1 MAAADPEAS
10 LEAADTLL
18 DLLNGERVSPE
29 GAAEWVERGL
39 EVLERNKEVG
49 RGYFRL
55 GSKYSLQVLEELKEG
70 LALKSV
76 ARVLKLYAT
85 ALSGHEIAIRGTNE
99 MQAVDVF
106 GVDHIILPPEMHFFE
121 DDASNFTAYKVA
133 TAHGAGRIEF
143 GTYQFSL
150 GDIPETVENLAG
162 PLLRGVPLSTLRPTV
177 TDLTRFYEIFP
188 QPALARD
195 LFNIVEGHRVDAAIR
210 RAYPGIRRDMAMIQG
225 ASAERRPD
233 LASLSDAQAVVEG
246 LLQHSLGMASD
257 LSGLA
262 SATQTLIAEAIPMLA
277 AVEGEDARV
286 GDAATLTGALYALI
300 DDGLA
305 NAGEQTMPRE
315 ADEDAGA
322 PPPESEGSE
331 PPPEGSG
338 VEDYEQ
344 MELPPFMTPVMEEMV
359 RPPSDAPVKRE
370 AEQAEGQ
377 PEGTGDKKPP
387 GEDAE
392 AEQSDKAMNTTEA
405 QRGQGSPEEIAQQ
418 ASSEGDDEA
427 PPGAA
432 DGRSDDAEGS
442 GSDSPEQTGLGDVP
456 HVEPEAVEEDL
467 GEQVFHYDEWD
478 HKIED
483 YRPAWCTLTEH
494 RQTRTQEG
502 FVAATFH
509 EFGGIVTQI
518 RRNFQLMRPEALRK
532 MRYMEDGDDLDTD
545 GLVEYVVD
553 RKARVSPTPRVYI
566 KREKRDRDV
575 TTAFLVD
582 MSSSTDRKIDGR
594 KRIIDIEKEALL
606 LMCEA
611 LEAIRDEY
619 AIYGFSGSG
628 REDAEFY
635 VVKEL
640 GERYDDR
647 VKDRI
652 GGIYARQKT
661 RMGPAIRHATRRLAG
676 ADSNVKLMILLTDGK
691 PYDSDTYQD
700 NTYAQED
707 TKMALREARREKI
720 HLFCVTVDREGA
732 DYLPHM
738 YSDANFI
745 VVDDIRT
752 LPQKLPQLYRRLT
765 T

>member
-1 MAAADPEAS
+1 M
-10 LEAADTLL
+10 
-18 DLLNGERVSPE
+18 
-29 GAAEWVERGL
+29 
-39 EVLERNKEVG
+39 
-49 RGYFRL
+49 
-55 GSKYSLQVLEELKEG
+55 
-70 LALKSV
+70 
-76 ARVLKLYAT
+76 
-85 ALSGHEIAIRGTNE
+85 
-99 MQAVDVF
+99 
-106 GVDHIILPPEMHFFE
+106 
-121 DDASNFTAYKVA
+121 
-133 TAHGAGRIEF
+133 
-143 GTYQFSL
+143 
-150 GDIPETVENLAG
+150 
-162 PLLRGVPLSTLRPTV
+162 STLRPTE

-195 LFNIVEGHRVDAAIR
+195 LFTIVEGHRVDSAIR
-210 RAYPGIRRDMAMIQG
+210 RAYPGIRRDMALIQG
-225 ASAERRPD
+225 ASAERRPQ
-233 LASLSDAQAVVEG
+233 LATLSDAQAVVEA
-246 LLQHSLGMASD
+246 LLQHTLG
-257 LSGLA
+257 LSPDRSELA
-262 SATQTLIAEAIPMLA
+262 PVTQTLIVRAVQMMD

-286 GDAATLTGALYALI
+286 GDAATLTSELYLLI
-300 DDGLA
+300 DEGLSDP
-305 NAGEQTMPRE
+305 GERTSPEQQPQ
-315 ADEDAGA
+315 DAGA
-322 PPPESEGSE
+322 PPPDADGAEQ
-331 PPPEGSG
+331 PPPAGGSG
-338 VEDYEQ
+338 VDDYEQ
-344 MELPPFMTPVMEEMV
+344 MELPPFMTPVMEELV

-370 AEQAEGQ
+370 AEGAEPQPDGEGQ
-377 PEGTGDKKPP
+377 KKETEGEGEPP
-387 GEDAE
+387 EDA
-392 AEQSDKAMNTTEA
+392 DKAMSTSEA
-405 QRGQGSPEEIAQQ
+405 QTGQGEKDEVAQQ
-418 ASSEGDDEA
+418 TSSSGRGGCS
-427 PPGAA
+427 PGTAE
-432 DGRSDDAEGS
+432 GRSDDAEGG
-442 GSDSPEQTGLGDVP
+442 GSDSPDQSGLGEVP
-456 HVEPEAVEEDL
+456 QVEHEAEEDDL

-532 MRYMEDGDDLDTD
+532 MRYQEDGDDLDTD
-545 GLVEYVVD
+545 GLVEYVVN

-566 KREKRDRDV
+566 KRDKRDRDV
-575 TTAFLVD
+575 TTAFVVD

-628 REDAEFY
+628 REDCEFY

-647 VKDRI
+647 VKGRI

-661 RMGPAIRHATRRLAG
+661 RMGPALRHATRRLAA

-700 NTYAQED
+700 NAYAQED

-720 HLFCVTVDREGA
+720 HLFCVTVNREGA

-738 YSDANFI
+738 YSDANF
-745 VVDDIRT
+745 VVVNDVRT

>member
-1 MAAADPEAS
+1 M
-10 LEAADTLL
+10 
-18 DLLNGERVSPE
+18 
-29 GAAEWVERGL
+29 
-39 EVLERNKEVG
+39 
-49 RGYFRL
+49 
-55 GSKYSLQVLEELKEG
+55 
-70 LALKSV
+70 
-76 ARVLKLYAT
+76 
-85 ALSGHEIAIRGTNE
+85 
-99 MQAVDVF
+99 
-106 GVDHIILPPEMHFFE
+106 
-121 DDASNFTAYKVA
+121 
-133 TAHGAGRIEF
+133 
-143 GTYQFSL
+143 
-150 GDIPETVENLAG
+150 
-162 PLLRGVPLSTLRPTV
+162 STLRPTV
-177 TDLTRFYEIFP
+177 TDLSRFYALFP
-188 QPALARD
+188 QPALVRD
-195 LFNIVEGHRVDAAIR
+195 LFNIVEGHRVDSAIR

-225 ASAERRPD
+225 ASAERRPE
-233 LASLSDAQAVVEG
+233 LATLSDAQAVVEA
-246 LLQHSLGMASD
+246 LLQHTLG
-257 LSGLA
+257 LSPDRSELA
-262 SATQTLIAEAIPMLA
+262 PVTQTVILQAIEMLA
-277 AVEGEDARV
+277 VVDRAEARV
-286 GDAATLTGALYALI
+286 GDAANLASELYVLI
-300 DDGLA
+300 DEGLA
-305 NAGEQTMPRE
+305 DPGQRAMAPDQ
-315 ADEDAGA
+315 A
-322 PPPESEGSE
+322 PPEGAE
-331 PPPEGSG
+331 PPPEGEGADEPPPAGGSG
-338 VEDYEQ
+338 IDDYEQ
-344 MELPPFMTPVMEEMV
+344 MELPPFMTPVMEELV

-370 AEQAEGQ
+370 AQGAEPQAD
-377 PEGTGDKKPP
+377 GTGEKKELEA
-387 GEDAE
+387 EDAE
-392 AEQSDKAMNTTEA
+392 GADKTMQTSEMQA
-405 QRGQGSPEEIAQQ
+405 GQGDPEDVAQQ
-418 ASSEGDDEA
+418 TSSSGEDDA
-427 PPGAA
+427 PPGSAE
-432 DGRSDDAEGS
+432 GRSDDAEGG
-442 GSDSPEQTGLGDVP
+442 GSDSPTQTGLGDVP
-456 HVEPEAVEEDL
+456 QVEPEAEDDDL

-532 MRYMEDGDDLDTD
+532 MRYQEDGDDLDTD

-566 KREKRDRDV
+566 KRDKRDRDV

-628 REDAEFY
+628 REECEFY

-647 VKDRI
+647 VKGRI

-661 RMGPAIRHATRRLAG
+661 RMGPAIRHTTRRLAA

-700 NTYAQED
+700 NAYAQED

-738 YSDANFI
+738 YSDANFV
-745 VVDDIRT
+745 VVDDVRT

>member
-1 MAAADPEAS
+1 M
-10 LEAADTLL
+10 
-18 DLLNGERVSPE
+18 
-29 GAAEWVERGL
+29 
-39 EVLERNKEVG
+39 
-49 RGYFRL
+49 
-55 GSKYSLQVLEELKEG
+55 
-70 LALKSV
+70 
-76 ARVLKLYAT
+76 
-85 ALSGHEIAIRGTNE
+85 
-99 MQAVDVF
+99 
-106 GVDHIILPPEMHFFE
+106 
-121 DDASNFTAYKVA
+121 
-133 TAHGAGRIEF
+133 
-143 GTYQFSL
+143 
-150 GDIPETVENLAG
+150 
-162 PLLRGVPLSTLRPTV
+162 STLRAPAE
-177 TDLTRFYEIFP
+177 TDLTRFYAIFP

-195 LFNIVEGHRVDAAIR
+195 LFNIAEGHRVDTAIR
-210 RAYPGIRRDMAMIQG
+210 RAYPGIRRDMAKIQA

-233 LASLSDAQAVVEG
+233 LATLSDAQAVVEA
-246 LLQHSLGMASD
+246 LLQHTLGLTPEMAD
-257 LSGLA
+257 VPP
-262 SATQTLIAEAIPMLA
+262 ATQDLIGDAVAMLDRVAE
-277 AVEGEDARV
+277 EGASV
-286 GDAATLTGALYALI
+286 GDAATLTADLYQLI
-300 DDGLA
+300 DEGLRDPASRMPQPQPDG
-305 NAGEQTMPRE
+305 
-315 ADEDAGA
+315 EDGPPPPDGAEA
-322 PPPESEGSE
+322 PPQGA
-331 PPPEGSG
+331 SG

-344 MELPPFMTPVMEEMV
+344 MELPPFMTPVMEELV
-359 RPPSDAPVKRE
+359 RPPSDAPYKRE
-370 AEQAEGQ
+370 AEGAEPQEDGTGEKREQEQELPEGSTEKAMRTTEVEAGHGDQDDVAEMTASEDDGPSGAAEGDSQ
-377 PEGTGDKKPP
+377 D
-387 GEDAE
+387 
-392 AEQSDKAMNTTEA
+392 
-405 QRGQGSPEEIAQQ
+405 
-418 ASSEGDDEA
+418 
-427 PPGAA
+427 A
-432 DGRSDDAEGS
+432 DGG
-442 GSDSPEQTGLGDVP
+442 GSDSPEQRGLGDVP
-456 HVEPEAVEEDL
+456 QQETDPREEDL

-532 MRYMEDGDDLDTD
+532 MRYQEDGDDLDTD

-553 RKARVSPTPRVYI
+553 RKARVAPTPRVYI
-566 KREKRDRDV
+566 KRDKRDRDV
-575 TTAFLVD
+575 TTAFVVD

-628 REDAEFY
+628 REDCEFY

-647 VKDRI
+647 VKGRI

-661 RMGPAIRHATRRLAG
+661 RMGPAIRHATRRLAA

-738 YSDANFI
+738 YSDANFV
-745 VVDDIRT
+745 VVDDVRT

>member
-1 MAAADPEAS
+1 M
-10 LEAADTLL
+10 
-18 DLLNGERVSPE
+18 
-29 GAAEWVERGL
+29 
-39 EVLERNKEVG
+39 
-49 RGYFRL
+49 
-55 GSKYSLQVLEELKEG
+55 
-70 LALKSV
+70 
-76 ARVLKLYAT
+76 
-85 ALSGHEIAIRGTNE
+85 
-99 MQAVDVF
+99 
-106 GVDHIILPPEMHFFE
+106 
-121 DDASNFTAYKVA
+121 
-133 TAHGAGRIEF
+133 
-143 GTYQFSL
+143 
-150 GDIPETVENLAG
+150 
-162 PLLRGVPLSTLRPTV
+162 STLRRTE

-195 LFNIVEGHRVDAAIR
+195 LFTIVEGHRVDSAIR
-210 RAYPGIRRDMAMIQG
+210 RAYPGIRRDMALIQS
-225 ASAERRPD
+225 ASAERRPE
-233 LASLSDAQAVVEG
+233 LATLSDAQAVVEA
-246 LLQHSLGMASD
+246 LLQHTLG
-257 LSGLA
+257 LSPDRSELA
-262 SATQTLIAEAIPMLA
+262 PVTQTLIVRAVQMMD
-277 AVEGEDARV
+277 AVEGADARV
-286 GDAATLTGALYALI
+286 GDAATLTSELYLLI
-300 DDGLA
+300 DEGLSDP
-305 NAGEQTMPRE
+305 GERTSPEQQPQ
-315 ADEDAGA
+315 DAGA
-322 PPPESEGSE
+322 PPPEADGAEQ
-331 PPPEGSG
+331 PPPAGGSG
-338 VEDYEQ
+338 VDDYEQ
-344 MELPPFMTPVMEEMV
+344 MELPPFMTPVMEELV

-370 AEQAEGQ
+370 AEGAEPQPDGEGQ
-377 PEGTGDKKPP
+377 KKESEGEGEPP
-387 GEDAE
+387 EDA
-392 AEQSDKAMNTTEA
+392 DKAMRTSEA
-405 QRGQGSPEEIAQQ
+405 QTGQGEKDEVAQQ
-418 ASSEGDDEA
+418 TSSSGEDDA
-427 PPGAA
+427 PPGTAE
-432 DGRSDDAEGS
+432 GRSDDAEGG
-442 GSDSPEQTGLGDVP
+442 GSDSPDQSGLGDVP
-456 HVEPEAVEEDL
+456 QIEQEAEEDDL

-532 MRYMEDGDDLDTD
+532 MRYQEDGDDLDTD

-566 KREKRDRDV
+566 KRDKRDRDV
-575 TTAFLVD
+575 TTAFVVD

-628 REDAEFY
+628 REDCEFY

-647 VKDRI
+647 VKGRI

-661 RMGPAIRHATRRLAG
+661 RMGPALRHATRRLAA

-738 YSDANFI
+738 YSDANFV
-745 VVDDIRT
+745 VVDDVRT

>member
-1 MAAADPEAS
+1 M
-10 LEAADTLL
+10 
-18 DLLNGERVSPE
+18 
-29 GAAEWVERGL
+29 
-39 EVLERNKEVG
+39 
-49 RGYFRL
+49 
-55 GSKYSLQVLEELKEG
+55 
-70 LALKSV
+70 
-76 ARVLKLYAT
+76 
-85 ALSGHEIAIRGTNE
+85 
-99 MQAVDVF
+99 
-106 GVDHIILPPEMHFFE
+106 
-121 DDASNFTAYKVA
+121 
-133 TAHGAGRIEF
+133 
-143 GTYQFSL
+143 
-150 GDIPETVENLAG
+150 
-162 PLLRGVPLSTLRPTV
+162 STLRAAAE
-177 TDLTRFYEIFP
+177 TDLTRFYAIFP
-188 QPALARD
+188 QPAMARD
-195 LFNIVEGHRVDAAIR
+195 LFNIVEGHRVDSAIR
-210 RAYPGIRRDMAMIQG
+210 RAYPGIRRDMAKIQS

-233 LASLSDAQAVVEG
+233 LATLSDAQAVVEA
-246 LLQHSLGMASD
+246 LLQHTLSLTPD
-257 LSGLA
+257 LTDVA
-262 SATQTLIAEAIPMLA
+262 PATRQLIGEAVAMLDQVA
-277 AVEGEDARV
+277 GEDATV
-286 GDAATLTGALYALI
+286 GDAATLTADLYQLI
-300 DDGLA
+300 DEGLQQASSRMPQPEPDG
-305 NAGEQTMPRE
+305 
-315 ADEDAGA
+315 ADGT
-322 PPPESEGSE
+322 P
-331 PPPEGSG
+331 PPPEGQEAPPQGADG

-344 MELPPFMTPVMEEMV
+344 MELPPFMTPVMEELV
-359 RPPSDAPVKRE
+359 RPPSDAPMKRE
-370 AEQAEGQ
+370 AEGAEPQPDGTGEKREQEQEQ
-377 PEGTGDKKPP
+377 PEGS
-387 GEDAE
+387 AE
-392 AEQSDKAMNTTEA
+392 KAMRTTEVEA
-405 QRGQGSPEEIAQQ
+405 GHGDGDDVAEMT
-418 ASSEGDDEA
+418 ASEDDGPSGAAEGDSQD
-427 PPGAA
+427 A
-432 DGRSDDAEGS
+432 DGG
-442 GSDSPEQTGLGDVP
+442 GSDSPEQSGLGDVP
-456 HVEPEAVEEDL
+456 QQDADPQEEDL

-483 YRPAWCTLTEH
+483 YRPGWCTLTEH

-532 MRYMEDGDDLDTD
+532 MRYQEEGDDLDTD

-553 RKARVSPTPRVYI
+553 RRARVSSTPRVYI
-566 KREKRDRDV
+566 KRDKRDRDV

-628 REDAEFY
+628 REDCEFY

-647 VKDRI
+647 IKGRI

-661 RMGPAIRHATRRLAG
+661 RMGPAIRHATRRLAA

-738 YSDANFI
+738 YSDANFV
-745 VVDDIRT
+745 VVDDVRT

>member
-1 MAAADPEAS
+1 
-10 LEAADTLL
+10 
-18 DLLNGERVSPE
+18 
-29 GAAEWVERGL
+29 
-39 EVLERNKEVG
+39 
-49 RGYFRL
+49 
-55 GSKYSLQVLEELKEG
+55 
-70 LALKSV
+70 
-76 ARVLKLYAT
+76 
-85 ALSGHEIAIRGTNE
+85 
-99 MQAVDVF
+99 MQ
-106 GVDHIILPPEMHFFE
+106 
-121 DDASNFTAYKVA
+121 
-133 TAHGAGRIEF
+133 
-143 GTYQFSL
+143 
-150 GDIPETVENLAG
+150 
-162 PLLRGVPLSTLRPTV
+162 
-177 TDLTRFYEIFP
+177 
-188 QPALARD
+188 
-195 LFNIVEGHRVDAAIR
+195 
-210 RAYPGIRRDMAMIQG
+210 RAYPGIRRDMAAVQ
-225 ASAERRPD
+225 AATAERRPD
-233 LASLSDAQAVVEG
+233 LTTLSDARAVVEA
-246 LLQHSLGMASD
+246 LLQHSLG
-257 LSGLA
+257 LSPALA
-262 SATQTLIAEAIPMLA
+262 ELAPVTQQVIGQAIALLG
-277 AVEGEDARV
+277 AVEGEGARV
-286 GDAATLTGALYALI
+286 ADAAALTGELYALI
-300 DDGLA
+300 DEGLA
-305 NAGEQTMPRE
+305 DPGRQMAPPAPEPGEGEQPPPPE
-315 ADEDAGA
+315 GEGA
-322 PPPESEGSE
+322 PPPPPGEG
-331 PPPEGSG
+331 GG

-344 MELPPFMTPVMEEMV
+344 MELPPFMTPVMEELV
-359 RPPSDAPVKRE
+359 RPPSDAPMKRE
-370 AEQAEGQ
+370 AEGAEPQ
-377 PEGTGDKKPP
+377 PDGTGDTKELEA
-387 GEDAE
+387 EDAE
-392 AEQSDKAMNTTEA
+392 SADKAMQSSQMQA
-405 QRGQGSPEEIAQQ
+405 GQGDPEDIAQQ
-418 ASSEGDDEA
+418 TDGPGEEDA

-432 DGRSDDAEGS
+432 DGRSDDAEGG
-442 GSDSPEQTGLGDVP
+442 GSDSPTQSGLAEVP
-456 HVEPEAVEEDL
+456 QLEPDPAEEDL
-467 GEQVFHYDEWD
+467 GEQVFLYDEWD

-509 EFGGIVTQI
+509 EYGGIVTQI

-532 MRYMEDGDDLDTD
+532 MRYQEEGDDLDTD

-553 RKARVSPTPRVYI
+553 RRARVAPTPRVYI
-566 KREKRDRDV
+566 KRDKRDRDV
-575 TTAFLVD
+575 STAFLVD

-628 REDAEFY
+628 REDCQFY

-647 VKDRI
+647 VKGRI

-661 RMGPAIRHATRRLAG
+661 RMGPALRHATRRLAA

-738 YSDANFI
+738 YSDANFV
-745 VVDDIRT
+745 VVDDVRT

>member
-1 MAAADPEAS
+1 M
-10 LEAADTLL
+10 
-18 DLLNGERVSPE
+18 
-29 GAAEWVERGL
+29 
-39 EVLERNKEVG
+39 
-49 RGYFRL
+49 
-55 GSKYSLQVLEELKEG
+55 
-70 LALKSV
+70 
-76 ARVLKLYAT
+76 
-85 ALSGHEIAIRGTNE
+85 
-99 MQAVDVF
+99 
-106 GVDHIILPPEMHFFE
+106 
-121 DDASNFTAYKVA
+121 
-133 TAHGAGRIEF
+133 
-143 GTYQFSL
+143 
-150 GDIPETVENLAG
+150 
-162 PLLRGVPLSTLRPTV
+162 STLRAAAE
-177 TDLTRFYEIFP
+177 TDLTRFYAIFP
-188 QPALARD
+188 QPAMARD
-195 LFNIVEGHRVDAAIR
+195 LFNIVEGHRVDSAIR
-210 RAYPGIRRDMAMIQG
+210 RAYPGIRRDMAKIQS

-233 LASLSDAQAVVEG
+233 LATLSDAQAVVEA
-246 LLQHSLGMASD
+246 LLQHTLSLTPD
-257 LSGLA
+257 LTDVA
-262 SATQTLIAEAIPMLA
+262 PATRQLIGEAVAMLDQVA
-277 AVEGEDARV
+277 GEDATV
-286 GDAATLTGALYALI
+286 GDAATLTADLYQLI
-300 DDGLA
+300 DEGLQQASSRMPQPEPDG
-305 NAGEQTMPRE
+305 
-315 ADEDAGA
+315 ADGTPPPSEGQEA
-322 PPPESEGSE
+322 PPQGAD
-331 PPPEGSG
+331 G

-344 MELPPFMTPVMEEMV
+344 MELPPFMTPVMEELV
-359 RPPSDAPVKRE
+359 RPPSDAPMKRE
-370 AEQAEGQ
+370 AEGAEPQPDGTGEKREQEQELPEGSAEKAMRTTEVEAGHGDGDDVAEMTASEDDGPSGAAEGDSQ
-377 PEGTGDKKPP
+377 D
-387 GEDAE
+387 
-392 AEQSDKAMNTTEA
+392 
-405 QRGQGSPEEIAQQ
+405 
-418 ASSEGDDEA
+418 
-427 PPGAA
+427 A
-432 DGRSDDAEGS
+432 DGG
-442 GSDSPEQTGLGDVP
+442 GSDSPEQSGLGDVP
-456 HVEPEAVEEDL
+456 QQDADPQEEDL

-483 YRPAWCTLTEH
+483 YRPGWCTLTEH

-532 MRYMEDGDDLDTD
+532 MRYQEEGDDLDTD

-553 RKARVSPTPRVYI
+553 RRARVSSTPRVYI
-566 KREKRDRDV
+566 KRDKRDRDV

-628 REDAEFY
+628 REDCEFY

-647 VKDRI
+647 IKGRI

-661 RMGPAIRHATRRLAG
+661 RMGPAIRHATRRLAA

-738 YSDANFI
+738 YSDANFV
-745 VVDDIRT
+745 VVDDVRT

>member
-1 MAAADPEAS
+1 M
-10 LEAADTLL
+10 
-18 DLLNGERVSPE
+18 
-29 GAAEWVERGL
+29 
-39 EVLERNKEVG
+39 
-49 RGYFRL
+49 
-55 GSKYSLQVLEELKEG
+55 
-70 LALKSV
+70 
-76 ARVLKLYAT
+76 
-85 ALSGHEIAIRGTNE
+85 
-99 MQAVDVF
+99 
-106 GVDHIILPPEMHFFE
+106 
-121 DDASNFTAYKVA
+121 
-133 TAHGAGRIEF
+133 
-143 GTYQFSL
+143 
-150 GDIPETVENLAG
+150 
-162 PLLRGVPLSTLRPTV
+162 STLRASE
-177 TDLTRFYEIFP
+177 TDLTRFYAIFP

-195 LFNIVEGHRVDAAIR
+195 LFTIVEGHRVNSAIR
-210 RAYPGIRRDMAMIQG
+210 RAYPGIRRDMALIQS

-233 LASLSDAQAVVEG
+233 LATLSDAQAVVEA
-246 LLQHSLGMASD
+246 LLQHTLGLTPDRSE
-257 LSGLA
+257 LA
-262 SATQTLIAEAIPMLA
+262 PVTQTLIVRAVQMLDLVA
-277 AVEGEDARV
+277 GEDARV
-286 GDAATLTGALYALI
+286 GDAATLTSELYLLI
-300 DDGLA
+300 DEGLSDPGER
-305 NAGEQTMPRE
+305 AGAEQQPQ
-315 ADEDAGA
+315 DPGA
-322 PPPESEGSE
+322 PPPEGEGADQ
-331 PPPEGSG
+331 PPPAGGSG
-338 VEDYEQ
+338 VNDYEQ
-344 MELPPFMTPVMEEMV
+344 MELPPFMTPVMEELV

-370 AEQAEGQ
+370 AEGAEPQPDGEGQ
-377 PEGTGDKKPP
+377 KKETEGEGEAP
-387 GEDAE
+387 EDAE
-392 AEQSDKAMNTTEA
+392 KAMRTSEA
-405 QRGQGSPEEIAQQ
+405 QTGQGEKDEVAQQ
-418 ASSEGDDEA
+418 TSSSGEDDA
-427 PPGAA
+427 PPGTAE
-432 DGRSDDAEGS
+432 GRSDDAEGG
-442 GSDSPEQTGLGDVP
+442 GSDSPDQTGLGDVP
-456 HVEPEAVEEDL
+456 QVEPEAEEDDL

-532 MRYMEDGDDLDTD
+532 MRYQEDGDDLDTD

-566 KREKRDRDV
+566 KRDKRDRDV
-575 TTAFLVD
+575 TTAFVVD

-628 REDAEFY
+628 REDCEFY

-647 VKDRI
+647 VKGRI

-661 RMGPAIRHATRRLAG
+661 RMGPALRHATRRLAA

-700 NTYAQED
+700 NAYAQED

-738 YSDANFI
+738 YSDANFV
-745 VVDDIRT
+745 VVDDVRT

>member
-1 MAAADPEAS
+1 M
-10 LEAADTLL
+10 
-18 DLLNGERVSPE
+18 
-29 GAAEWVERGL
+29 
-39 EVLERNKEVG
+39 
-49 RGYFRL
+49 
-55 GSKYSLQVLEELKEG
+55 
-70 LALKSV
+70 
-76 ARVLKLYAT
+76 
-85 ALSGHEIAIRGTNE
+85 
-99 MQAVDVF
+99 
-106 GVDHIILPPEMHFFE
+106 
-121 DDASNFTAYKVA
+121 
-133 TAHGAGRIEF
+133 
-143 GTYQFSL
+143 
-150 GDIPETVENLAG
+150 
-162 PLLRGVPLSTLRPTV
+162 STLRTPAE
-177 TDLTRFYEIFP
+177 TDLSRFYAIFP
-188 QPALARD
+188 QPAMARD
-195 LFNIVEGHRVDAAIR
+195 LFNIVEGHRVDAAIG
-210 RAYPGIRRDMAMIQG
+210 RAYPGIRRDMAKIQA

-233 LASLSDAQAVVEG
+233 LATLSDAQAVVEA
-246 LLQHSLGMASD
+246 LLQHTLALTPD
-257 LSGLA
+257 LA
-262 SATQTLIAEAIPMLA
+262 DVPPATQALIAGAVAMLG
-277 AVEGEDARV
+277 AVAEEGATV
-286 GDAATLTGALYALI
+286 GDAATLTADLYQLI
-300 DDGLA
+300 DEGLQQPANRMPQPQPDG
-305 NAGEQTMPRE
+305 
-315 ADEDAGA
+315 ADGNPPPPPDEA
-322 PPPESEGSE
+322 PPQGAA
-331 PPPEGSG
+331 G

-344 MELPPFMTPVMEEMV
+344 MELPPFMTPVMEELV

-370 AEQAEGQ
+370 AQGAEPQEDGTGEKQ
-377 PEGTGDKKPP
+377 VEEKELPEGSAEKAMRTTEVEAGRGGEDDVAEMTASEDQDGPP
-387 GEDAE
+387 G
-392 AEQSDKAMNTTEA
+392 T
-405 QRGQGSPEEIAQQ
+405 
-418 ASSEGDDEA
+418 
-427 PPGAA
+427 A
-432 DGRSDDAEGS
+432 DGQTQDADGG
-442 GSDSPEQTGLGDVP
+442 GSDSPEQTGLADVP
-456 HVEPEAVEEDL
+456 HVEPEAEESDL

-532 MRYMEDGDDLDTD
+532 MRYQEDGDDLDTD

-553 RKARVSPTPRVYI
+553 RKARVAPTPRVYI
-566 KREKRDRDV
+566 KRDKRDRDV
-575 TTAFLVD
+575 TTAFVVD

-628 REDAEFY
+628 REDCEFY

-647 VKDRI
+647 VKGRI

-661 RMGPAIRHATRRLAG
+661 RMGPAIRHATRRLAA

-700 NTYAQED
+700 NAYAQED

-738 YSDANFI
+738 YSDANFV
-745 VVDDIRT
+745 VVDDVRT

>member
-1 MAAADPEAS
+1 MA
-10 LEAADTLL
+10 L
-18 DLLNGERVSPE
+18 
-29 GAAEWVERGL
+29 
-39 EVLERNKEVG
+39 
-49 RGYFRL
+49 
-55 GSKYSLQVLEELKEG
+55 
-70 LALKSV
+70 
-76 ARVLKLYAT
+76 
-85 ALSGHEIAIRGTNE
+85 
-99 MQAVDVF
+99 
-106 GVDHIILPPEMHFFE
+106 
-121 DDASNFTAYKVA
+121 
-133 TAHGAGRIEF
+133 
-143 GTYQFSL
+143 
-150 GDIPETVENLAG
+150 
-162 PLLRGVPLSTLRPTV
+162 
-177 TDLTRFYEIFP
+177 
-188 QPALARD
+188 
-195 LFNIVEGHRVDAAIR
+195 
-210 RAYPGIRRDMAMIQG
+210 IQG
-225 ASAERRPD
+225 ASADRRPA
-233 LASLSDAQAVVEG
+233 LATLSDAQAIVEG
-246 LLQHSLGMASD
+246 LLQHSLGMESD

-262 SATQTLIAEAIPMLA
+262 SATQALIQESIALLVGVEAAE
-277 AVEGEDARV
+277 ARV
-286 GDAATLTGALYALI
+286 GDAATLTGDLYALI
-300 DDGLA
+300 DEGLA
-305 NAGEQTMPRE
+305 DPGRQMMPR
-315 ADEDAGA
+315 DEGSTDDV
-322 PPPESEGSE
+322 PPPPPAGPDGD
-331 PPPEGSG
+331 PPPSSG
-338 VEDYEQ
+338 IEDYEQ
-344 MELPPFMTPVMEEMV
+344 LELPPFMTPVMEQLV

-377 PEGTGDKKPP
+377 PEGRGDKQP
-387 GEDAE
+387 GEESAADE
-392 AEQSDKAMNTTEA
+392 ADKTMSTSEA
-405 QRGQGSPEEIAQQ
+405 QAGQGSPDDVAQQ
-418 ASSEGDDEA
+418 SSSAGDDDA

-442 GSDSPEQTGLGDVP
+442 GSDSPTQVGLADVP
-456 HVEPEAVEEDL
+456 QVEAEVVEEDL
-467 GEQVFHYDEWD
+467 GQKVFHYDEWD

-532 MRYMEDGDDLDTD
+532 MRYQEDGDDLDTD

-575 TTAFLVD
+575 TTAFVVD

-628 REDAEFY
+628 REECEFY

-647 VKDRI
+647 VKARI

-661 RMGPAIRHATRRLAG
+661 RMGPAIRHAARRLAA

-700 NTYAQED
+700 NAYAQED

-738 YSDANFI
+738 YSDANFV
-745 VVDDIRT
+745 VVDDVRT

>member
-1 MAAADPEAS
+1 MDS
-10 LEAADTLL
+10 
-18 DLLNGERVSPE
+18 
-29 GAAEWVERGL
+29 
-39 EVLERNKEVG
+39 
-49 RGYFRL
+49 
-55 GSKYSLQVLEELKEG
+55 
-70 LALKSV
+70 
-76 ARVLKLYAT
+76 
-85 ALSGHEIAIRGTNE
+85 
-99 MQAVDVF
+99 
-106 GVDHIILPPEMHFFE
+106 
-121 DDASNFTAYKVA
+121 
-133 TAHGAGRIEF
+133 
-143 GTYQFSL
+143 
-150 GDIPETVENLAG
+150 
-162 PLLRGVPLSTLRPTV
+162 
-177 TDLTRFYEIFP
+177 
-188 QPALARD
+188 
-195 LFNIVEGHRVDAAIR
+195 AIR
-210 RAYPGIRRDMAMIQG
+210 RAYPGIRRDMALIQG
-225 ASAERRPD
+225 ASAERRPA
-233 LASLSDAQAVVEG
+233 LATLSDAQAVVEA
-246 LLQHSLGMASD
+246 LLQHTLG
-257 LSGLA
+257 LSPDRSELA
-262 SATQTLIAEAIPMLA
+262 PVTQTIIVRAVQMMDV
-277 AVEGEDARV
+277 VEGEGARV
-286 GDAATLTGALYALI
+286 GDAATLTSELYLLI
-300 DDGLA
+300 DEGLA
-305 NAGEQTMPRE
+305 DPGERTMPE
-315 ADEDAGA
+315 QQTQDPDA
-322 PPPESEGSE
+322 PPPEGDGSE
-331 PPPEGSG
+331 PPQPQGGSG
-338 VEDYEQ
+338 VDDYEQ

-370 AEQAEGQ
+370 AEGAEPQPDGEGQ
-377 PEGTGDKKPP
+377 KKESEEQQP
-387 GEDAE
+387 EDA
-392 AEQSDKAMNTTEA
+392 DKAMSTSEA
-405 QRGQGSPEEIAQQ
+405 QRGQGEPDEVAQQ
-418 ASSEGDDEA
+418 TSSQGEEDA
-427 PPGAA
+427 PPGSAE
-432 DGRSDDAEGS
+432 GRSDDAEGG
-442 GSDSPEQTGLGDVP
+442 GSDSPEQSGLGDVP
-456 HVEPEAVEEDL
+456 QVDTDPEEDDL
-467 GEQVFHYDEWD
+467 GEQVFYYDEWD

-532 MRYMEDGDDLDTD
+532 MRYQEDGDDLDTD

-566 KREKRDRDV
+566 KRDKRDRDV

-628 REDAEFY
+628 REDCEFY

-647 VKDRI
+647 VKGRI

-661 RMGPAIRHATRRLAG
+661 RMGPALRHATRRLSA

-738 YSDANFI
+738 YSDANFV
-745 VVDDIRT
+745 VVDDVRT